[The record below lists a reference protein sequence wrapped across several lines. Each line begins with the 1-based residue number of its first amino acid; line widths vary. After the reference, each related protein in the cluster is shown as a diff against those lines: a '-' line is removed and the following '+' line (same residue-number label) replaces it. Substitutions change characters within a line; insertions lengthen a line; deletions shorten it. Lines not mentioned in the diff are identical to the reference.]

1 MSITAAPTGAEP
13 VGTLSSSGSFT
24 GKMRMIPIASGYNT
38 NVFYGDFVK
47 LVAAGTVEKDGST
60 DGSVD
65 AALTPVGIFMGCE
78 YTDPVTGQLYHS
90 QYWPANTVAS
100 DAKAY
105 VLDDPNVLF
114 KMQADGTIPA
124 TALGS
129 NFASIGTAGSTAI
142 GRSKNAVDASS
153 TASTATLPLRLIE
166 FVDGPDSE
174 VGDAYT
180 DVICKFNAGHQYSNT
195 TGV

>member
-1 MSITAAPTGAEP
+1 MSSVAAPYGAEP
-13 VGTLSSSGSFT
+13 VGTLSASGSFT
-24 GKMRMIPIASGYNT
+24 GKMRQIPIASGYNT
-38 NVFYGDFVK
+38 DIFYGDFVK
-47 LVAAGTVEKDGST
+47 LDAAGVVQKDGST

-65 AALTPVGIFMGCE
+65 AALTPVGIFMGVE
-78 YTDPVTGQLYHS
+78 YTDPVTGYLVHS

-114 KMQADGTIPA
+114 KMQADGTIPQ

-129 NFASIGTAGSTAI
+129 NFASIGTAGSTAV

-153 TASTATLPLRLIE
+153 TASTASLPLRLID